1 MLVLMLVSDQAREET
16 GGPEQA
22 KQVDSGHM
30 GKKRPTVTL
39 DHTAQRP
46 VLADPAWDAFNP
58 PSRLLLGLPSSRK
71 PFQILRLNPGSHRAQ
86 AHFCPPNTWASLK
99 SAWALQFH
107 FPCSLLRPGPGGSS
121 ISVGWVDQ
129 CAVHPMFVLHFC
141 FHHWIPGLPGD
152 LGVLVKIESPSLHRA
167 RPCPC
172 LPAPLPPA
180 EEPGGRGRPGREQD
194 VTTPTR
200 PRLFF
205 RDQNTVR
212 QVAAFAGS
220 HLASHG
226 PLSAHILFPPA
237 DTLGPKPWAPTPAA
251 WVFTSHFLGRSRGT
265 GPLVFPFW
273 GLEGFYT

>member
-129 CAVHPMFVLHFC
+129 CAVHPMFFLHFC

-180 EEPGGRGRPGREQD
+180 EEPGGRGRPGREQ
-194 VTTPTR
+194 
-200 PRLFF
+200 FMGS
-205 RDQNTVR
+205 
-212 QVAAFAGS
+212 AGCDHS
-220 HLASHG
+220 HTAQ
-226 PLSAHILFPPA
+226 ALFP
-237 DTLGPKPWAPTPAA
+237 
-251 WVFTSHFLGRSRGT
+251 
-265 GPLVFPFW
+265 
-273 GLEGFYT
+273 